1 MATKTTKVAPKS
13 TPTVAKKVKGAV
25 PAPRK
30 SK

>member
-1 MATKTTKVAPKS
+1 MATSKTAAPKS
-13 TPTVAKKVKGAV
+13 VPIVAKKVKGAV